1 MVESVKKNL
10 VAKFDNFDEL
20 YEQKIL
26 ENEMVVKSLKSE
38 IDAKCLELHET
49 IDKNYLLLIKDADF
63 QGEEIKSDIV
73 TLKDE
78 QLRIKQ
84 KLDEAIDERELFIL
98 EKEFNKCLEKL
109 ENCNYRLKFT
119 MNDCDRCKN
128 NVIIE
133 ETENRQAKRKRV
145 NDDYDNDHN
154 YIRDKRSSIVIIFY
168 TFFLHLSEH

>member
-1 MVESVKKNL
+1 MAESIKKSL
-10 VAKFDNFDEL
+10 VAKFVNFDEL

-26 ENEMVVKSLKSE
+26 ENEIVVKSLKSE

-63 QGEEIKSDIV
+63 QGEEIKSDIE

-78 QLRIKQ
+78 QLRIKKQ
-84 KLDEAIDERELFIL
+84 IDETTDDRELFIL

-133 ETENRQAKRKRV
+133 ETENRQANKRKRV

-154 YIRDKRSSIVIIFY
+154 YIIDKRSSIVIIH
-168 TFFLHLSEH
+168 FFKN